1 MEKFNMQLNR
11 FVQVLWAKE
20 KFSMN
25 CNKCPLNKECE
36 TASQGL
42 TEEEIYNNPTC
53 EEVLLRWIIT
63 GEIPT

>member
-1 MEKFNMQLNR
+1 MEKFNIQLNR
-11 FVQVLWAKE
+11 FEQVLWAKE

-25 CNKCPLNKECE
+25 CDKCPLHKECE

-42 TEEEIYNNPTC
+42 TEEEIHNNPTC